1 MNKRKDIQN
10 AAFVYGVK
18 LLQILLRMEL
28 ITAGEYE
35 KIIRISAEYYGTEV
49 VCV

>member
-1 MNKRKDIQN
+1 MNKRKDINN
-10 AAFVYGVK
+10 AAFIYGVK

-28 ITAGEYE
+28 ITAEEYG

>member
-1 MNKRKDIQN
+1 MNKRKDIKN

-18 LLQILLRMEL
+18 LLQTLLSMEL
-28 ITAGEYE
+28 ITIEEYE

>member
-18 LLQILLRMEL
+18 LLQTLLSMEL
-28 ITAGEYE
+28 VTAEEYK
-35 KIIRISAEYYGTEV
+35 KIIRISAEYYDTEV